1 MKKALGFC
9 LLAFVLLTACSKNS
23 FITSPDAKLSTS
35 VDTLK
40 FDTVFTTVGSVTKLF
55 KIFNNNNQKLRLSS
69 IALAGG
75 MASPFKININGTAA
89 TRVNNIEL
97 EANDSLYVFVQANI
111 NPETGN
117 LPFVVSD
124 SIEINYNGNTR
135 KVQLQAW
142 GQNAHFMRDREVASN
157 ETWNNDL
164 PYVVLGYLYVHPQT
178 QLTINKGTKVYFHAD
193 APAIIDGT
201 LQVNGEVDTVNRVYF
216 QGDRLDLP
224 YNVYPASW
232 PGIYFRNS
240 SINNRINYAVI
251 NNAHQAIALEGPST
265 NSNPK
270 LVLQQTVIHNAYD
283 AGILAVNSS
292 VQAVNSLVTNSGR
305 NIVLSAGGNY
315 QFTHCTV
322 ASYGN
327 NFVQH
332 NNPVLQLSNTDGVN
346 HRALLAGF
354 TNCIFW
360 GEGGVMENEVS
371 VTKNSS
377 AGFNVQFNNVLWK
390 MKTVPAD
397 LGTTGTIITQKPEFD
412 SINTARQFYNFR
424 LKAFSPAIGSGSP
437 GTIIDLDG
445 KARGSL
451 QTDLG
456 CFEKQ

>member
-55 KIFNNNNQKLRLSS
+55 KVFNDNNQKLRLNS

-75 MASPFKININGTAA
+75 TASPFKININGTAA
-89 TRVNNIEL
+89 TQVNNIEL
-97 EANDSLYVFVQANI
+97 EANDSLYVFVQVNI

-164 PYVVLGYLYVHPQT
+164 PYVILGYLYVHPQT
-178 QLTINKGTKVYFHAD
+178 QLTINKGTRVYFHAD

-201 LQVNGEVDTVNRVYF
+201 LQVNGDVDTADRVYF
-216 QGDRLDLP
+216 QGDRLDEP
-224 YNVYPASW
+224 YNIYPAAW
-232 PGIYFRNS
+232 PGIYFRSS
-240 SINNRINYAVI
+240 SINNRITYGVV
-251 NNAHQAIALEGPST
+251 NNAHQALALEGPAT
-265 NSNPK
+265 NGNPK
-270 LVLQQTVIHNAYD
+270 LVLQQTVVHNAYD

-292 VQAVNSLVTNSGR
+292 VQAVNSLITNSGR

-332 NNPVLQLSNTDGVN
+332 NNPVLQLSNSDGVN
-346 HRALLAGF
+346 HAALQAVF

-360 GEGGVMENEVS
+360 GEGGVMENEVLA
-371 VTKNSS
+371 TKNN
-377 AGFNVQFNNVLWK
+377 AAAFNVQFNNVLWK
-390 MKTVPAD
+390 MKTVPAEVS
-397 LGTTGTIITQKPEFD
+397 TTGNIITQKPEFD
-412 SINTARQFYNFR
+412 SINTSRQFYNFR
-424 LKAFSPAIGSGSP
+424 LKNISPAIGSGSA

-445 KARGSL
+445 KTRGGL